1 MCDAILS
8 AGGDIVDAI
17 TETIRNMVS
26 VTDFNKGAAGSIFDS
41 VKQTGVPK
49 LVLKRNEPTCVLVA
63 PKAYINMVEE
73 LEDLRDY
80 KLAMERL
87 VASDA
92 SPLVSWAQILEET
105 GVSQD
110 ELDEM
115 EDVELE

>member
-1 MCDAILS
+1 MDAI
-8 AGGDIVDAI
+8 I
-17 TETIRNMVS
+17 ETIRNMVS
-26 VTDFNKGAAGSIFDS
+26 ITDFNKGAAGSIFDS

-105 GVSQD
+105 GEE

>member
-1 MCDAILS
+1 M
-8 AGGDIVDAI
+8 VDAI

-41 VKQTGVPK
+41 VKRTGVPK
-49 LVLKRNEPTCVLVA
+49 LVLKRNEPACVLVA
-63 PKAYINMVEE
+63 PKEYASMVEE

-80 KLAMERL
+80 KLAVERL
-87 VASDA
+87 ASSEA
-92 SPLVSWAQILEET
+92 SPLASWTQILEET
-105 GVSQD
+105 GVSQK